1 MKYSTINYDSNR
13 PMPNLVKAPLNSDIG
28 VAIKV
33 WKDGQL
39 FDTDLSVDG
48 LSATSTRNGWQLFDL
63 STGSDYGRKE
73 YEVKAFKEATAYADI
88 EDTCLTGN
96 SASRDRTVNLWPFNL
111 NDTDL
116 AGKTIYAK
124 DVKLY
129 ETDVVISTATL
140 LSSYTVPQDQTG
152 INVGGLNLVPTDE
165 GWCVN
170 QSGEWYVISSY
181 IVVDSVTK
189 SRAQIKMPANS
200 NVSVTLKM
208 KVDSEDG
215 FNDIYKLTV
224 VEENENAIEVK

>member
-13 PMPNLVKAPLNSDIG
+13 PIPNVVKSPLNSDIG

-39 FDTDLSVDG
+39 LDADLSVDG

-63 STGSDYGRKE
+63 STGSDQGRKE
-73 YEVKAFKEATAYADI
+73 YEVRAFQEATAYADI

-96 SASRDRTVNLWPFNL
+96 SISRDRTVNLWPVNL

-116 AGKTIYAK
+116 AGKTIYGK

-129 ETDVVISTATL
+129 DTEVVISTATSI
-140 LSSYTVPQDQTG
+140 SSYTVPYEQTG
-152 INVGGLNLVPTDE
+152 IKVGSMTLLPTDE
-165 GWCVN
+165 GWGLKQGDDWV
-170 QSGEWYVISSY
+170 VISSY
-181 IVVDSVTK
+181 IVVDSDTK
-189 SRAQIKMPANS
+189 SRAQIKMPAYS
-200 NVSVTLKM
+200 DVSVTLKM
-208 KVDSEDG
+208 KVDSGDG

-224 VEENENAIEVK
+224 VGENENTIEVK